1 VSDRGQYVGA
11 ILAAG
16 RGSRMGSL
24 AERCP
29 KALLPIGNS
38 PLVEHQLL
46 AMQAVGIRDVFV
58 VVGHGGERIE
68 SLIGDGR
75 RFGLRLSYVRQ
86 ASPLGSAHA
95 VGQLAPLIDTAFIL
109 MLGDYF
115 VPNLD
120 LARLIRRA
128 ELEGGSVILAKREPI
143 HRTLQE
149 ACWLDVNS
157 EGRVLRIVEK
167 PKMPRSDLK
176 GCGVL
181 LLRAEIFDALRRTPR
196 TMLRDEYELM
206 GALDLYVRD
215 GEPLLTEEID
225 CWDANLTRPAD
236 VLNCNLLWLADQNRD
251 EFIGKNVRLPEGS
264 RLERTVIGDDVTVAA
279 PTVFREVV
287 VFKGVQIDGGGTIER
302 AVVTSDR
309 AIPCEDAELRRRES
323 RA

>member
-1 VSDRGQYVGA
+1 VSDRGEYVGA

-24 AERCP
+24 AESCP
-29 KALLPIGNS
+29 KALLPIGNR
-38 PLVEHQLL
+38 PLVVHQLL

-58 VVGHGGERIE
+58 VVGHGGERIR
-68 SLIGDGR
+68 SLIGDGGR
-75 RFGLRLSYVRQ
+75 YGLRLSYVRQ

-115 VPNLD
+115 VPRLD

-128 ELEGGSVILAKREPI
+128 ELDEGSVIVAKREPI
-143 HRTLQE
+143 HRALQE
-149 ACWLDVNS
+149 ACWLDVDTG
-157 EGRVLRIVEK
+157 GRVLRVVEK

-181 LLRAEIFDALRRTPR
+181 LLRVEIFDAIRRTPR

-206 GALDLYVRD
+206 GALDLHVRD
-215 GEPLLTEEID
+215 GELVLAEEID

-236 VLNCNLLWLADQNRD
+236 VLSSNLLWLDDQSRD
-251 EFIGKNVRLPEGS
+251 ELVGKNVRLPGGS
-264 RLERTVIGDDVTVAA
+264 RLERTVIGDDVTIAA
-279 PTVFREVV
+279 PTVLREVV
-287 VFKGVQIDGGGTIER
+287 VFNGVQIDGGGTIER
-302 AVVTSDR
+302 AVVTSDG
-309 AIPCEDAELRRRES
+309 AIRCEGAELSRRES

>member
-1 VSDRGQYVGA
+1 VSDRARYVGA

-24 AERCP
+24 AESCP
-29 KALLPIGNS
+29 KPLLPIGNR

-75 RFGLRLSYVRQ
+75 RYGLRLSYVRQ

-95 VGQLAPLIDTAFIL
+95 LGQLAPLIDTPFIL

-115 VPNLD
+115 VSHLELD
-120 LARLIRRA
+120 RLIRSA
-128 ELEGGSVILAKREPI
+128 ELEEGSVIVAKREPI
-143 HRTLQE
+143 RRALQE
-149 ACWLDVNS
+149 ACWLDVDS

-181 LLRAEIFDALRRTPR
+181 ALRTEIFDAVRRTPR

-206 GALDLYVRD
+206 AAIDLHVHD
-215 GEPLLTEEID
+215 GERVLAEEID
-225 CWDANLTRPAD
+225 CWDANLTTPTD
-236 VLNCNLLWLADQNRD
+236 VLNCNLLWLVDQNRD
-251 EFIGKNVRLPEGS
+251 EIVGKNVRLAGGTQ
-264 RLERTVIGDDVTVAA
+264 LERTVIGDDVTIAGPSVL
-279 PTVFREVV
+279 REVV
-287 VFKGVQIDGGGTIER
+287 VFNGVQIDGGGTIER
-302 AVVTSDR
+302 AVVTSEG
-309 AIPCEDAELRRRES
+309 AIPCEGH
-323 RA
+323 